1 MVSTLKKWLGIK
13 ALEAENLILA
23 NAGVGFKKRIEAL
36 EAEVL
41 ELRKGLTAAKEKP
54 IIEAKPQRVT
64 WRNFRS
70 LAERKARQ
78 EEQP

>member
-1 MVSTLKKWLGIK
+1 MGSTLKNWLGITV
-13 ALEAENLILA
+13 LERENLTLA
-23 NAGVGFKKRIEAL
+23 KASVEFKKRIETL

-41 ELRKGLTAAKEKP
+41 ELQKSLTPAKEKP

-64 WRNFRS
+64 WRNFMS
-70 LAERKARQ
+70 IAERTARQ